1 MLRRA
6 IVMRM
11 TCPPRNVCH
20 VSSFHTDNKKTG
32 HNNKTSPRLAFAS
45 ALGVLKI
52 PRVINSVISG
62 FTACVFAF
70 VSVRKKEEK
79 LKKKKKERTNDRQTE
94 RRPSVWEVGR
104 IFQDG
109 NCTFTLANKV
119 FTGRTLK

>member
-1 MLRRA
+1 M
-6 IVMRM
+6 
-11 TCPPRNVCH
+11 CH
-20 VSSFHTDNKKTG
+20 HFTRIIKKQDTTTKR
-32 HNNKTSPRLAFAS
+32 HRDSRSPRL
-45 ALGVLKI
+45 LGVLKI